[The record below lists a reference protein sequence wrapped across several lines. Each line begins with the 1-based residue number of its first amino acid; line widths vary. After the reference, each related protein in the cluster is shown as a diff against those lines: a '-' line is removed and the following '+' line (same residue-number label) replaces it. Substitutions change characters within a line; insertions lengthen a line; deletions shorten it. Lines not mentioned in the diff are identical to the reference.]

1 MDKQRVLPPFEAA
14 IRELGVTAE
23 SNTQCHDHVRGQTDA
38 DDGLGPRAIP
48 FPRPEVAVNSNEAD
62 QRFKKRTGAR
72 IQRRIRMKQCKPGT
86 ACAQCRRRK
95 NKLTEVN
102 SALGSSHVDSV
113 CQEEKYVLRSPKQVD
128 GNRKLPGSLLPKQ
141 PGKELA
147 CSVRKYGSNSR

>member
-72 IQRRIRMKQCKPGT
+72 IVRLHADAYSAPLCDVSLTRAPAAADTDETMQTWHGLCTVSSPQEQGT
-86 ACAQCRRRK
+86 QLVA
-95 NKLTEVN
+95 
-102 SALGSSHVDSV
+102 
-113 CQEEKYVLRSPKQVD
+113 
-128 GNRKLPGSLLPKQ
+128 
-141 PGKELA
+141 
-147 CSVRKYGSNSR
+147 